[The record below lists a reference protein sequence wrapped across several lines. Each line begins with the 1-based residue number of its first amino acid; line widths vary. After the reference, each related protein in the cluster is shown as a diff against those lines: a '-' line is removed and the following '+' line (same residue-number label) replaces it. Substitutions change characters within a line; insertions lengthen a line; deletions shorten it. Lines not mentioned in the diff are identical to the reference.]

1 MPRVDARL
9 CKFHSK
15 MSAQKI
21 LAVSALAAT
30 SFLLLPKAHAEESAV
45 SANVGLFSDYRFRG
59 HTQTGEDLAVQGGF
73 DFAADN
79 GFYAGNWNSSISW
92 LGDGAGVESDFY
104 VGYATEI
111 GGIGVDVGNVFYYY
125 PGASVANTN
134 EIYLGLSYGP
144 FTFKTS
150 YSTTDYFGVDNSDGN
165 LYYNFAGSFPLSD
178 SLTLDAAVGYHAN
191 LDSAEGY
198 DYSIGLSYDLGGG
211 FSLGATFVMTEDD
224 YQAFG
229 PDKNGGFVSISKSF

>member
-1 MPRVDARL
+1 MTRLVDAPNL
-9 CKFHSK
+9 LIK
-15 MSAQKI
+15 KI
-21 LAVSALAAT
+21 LIASALAT
-30 SFLLLPKAHAEESAV
+30 SAVVTMPAAQAEESAV

-59 HTQTGEDLAVQGGF
+59 HTQTGEDLALQGGF

-92 LGDGAGVESDFY
+92 LGTGSGVESDFY
-104 VGYATEI
+104 VGYTTEI
-111 GGIGVDVGNVFYYY
+111 GGIGVDIGNLFYYY
-125 PGASVANTN
+125 PGASFANTN
-134 EIYLGLSYGP
+134 EVYLGLSYGP

-178 SLTLDAAVGYHAN
+178 ALTLDAAVGYHAN
-191 LDSAEGY
+191 LDTAEGY

-211 FSLGATFVMTEDD
+211 FSLGATFVTTEDD
-224 YQAFG
+224 YQTFG
-229 PDKNGGFVSISKSF
+229 PDKNGGFISISKSF